1 MSLGRVGIWSLAF
14 THGNRHRAAQ
24 AAAELEELGYGT
36 LWFGGRPGGNPRG
49 DLVRPAELLAATD
62 RITVATA
69 GVSIWTQEAA
79 TLAADYHAL
88 PPARRERLILGL
100 AVSHP
105 LTEARYRLP
114 YTALCTYF
122 DELDGSTVPLPQSAR
137 LVCAHG
143 PKMTR
148 LAGTRSAGVHPHLTI
163 PSHTASARKALGEG
177 PILAPSVSVV
187 METNVSSARA
197 TARAAL
203 APYLIQPNY
212 ANAWLRSGFT
222 TSDLSAPGSDRLI
235 DAVFAR
241 GTPERIAERI
251 TEHLTAG
258 ADHVAVQV
266 VTRSPHSFPR
276 AEWRALAEVLLS
288 DRSPRLSESRR

>member
-1 MSLGRVGIWSLAF
+1 M
-14 THGNRHRAAQ
+14 
-24 AAAELEELGYGT
+24 
-36 LWFGGRPGGNPRG
+36 
-49 DLVRPAELLAATD
+49 
-62 RITVATA
+62 ATA

-79 TLAADYHAL
+79 TLAAGCHAL

-122 DELDGSTVPLPQSAR
+122 DELDGSTVP
-137 LVCAHG
+137 
-143 PKMTR
+143 
-148 LAGTRSAGVHPHLTI
+148 
-163 PSHTASARKALGEG
+163 
-177 PILAPSVSVV
+177 
-187 METNVSSARA
+187 SARA

-203 APYLIQPNY
+203 APCLIQPNY

-235 DAVFAR
+235 DEVFAR
-241 GTPERIAERI
+241 GTPERIADRI

-288 DRSPRLSESRR
+288 DRSPGLSESRR